1 MSQFPV
7 TSLYAIPLAI
17 IFLALF
23 MQVVFLRSN
32 LSLSIGD
39 GGNKD
44 LHERI
49 RRHGNFVEWVP
60 MVLILLVLNEAQGT
74 GALWLHIGGALL
86 TIGRVLHPLGLKADN
101 PTHPLR
107 VAGNMGGILATIIL
121 TINLIIAQFAG

>member
-1 MSQFPV
+1 MSELPV
-7 TSLYAIPLAI
+7 TSLYSIPLAI
-17 IFLALF
+17 IYFVLI
-23 MQVVFLRSN
+23 MQVIFLRSS

-60 MVLILLVLNEAQGT
+60 MVLILLLVAEARGT
-74 GALWLHIGGALL
+74 GTLWLHAAGALL
-86 TIGRVLHPLGLKADN
+86 TIGRVLHPLGLKADA

-107 VAGNMGGILATIIL
+107 IAGNVGAMLATIIL
-121 TINLIIAQFAG
+121 IVSLIISQFSA

>member
-17 IFLALF
+17 IFFVLI
-23 MQVVFLRSN
+23 MQVIFLRSS

-60 MVLILLVLNEAQGT
+60 MVLILLLVAEARGT
-74 GALWLHIGGALL
+74 GTLWLHAAGALL
-86 TIGRVLHPLGLKADN
+86 TIGRVLHPLGLKADA

-107 VAGNMGGILATIIL
+107 IAGNVGAMLATIIL
-121 TINLIIAQFAG
+121 IVSLILSQFSA

>member
-17 IFLALF
+17 IFLVLF
-23 MQVVFLRSN
+23 MQVVFLRSSM
-32 LSLSIGD
+32 SLSIGD

-60 MVLILLVLNEAQGT
+60 MVMILLALNEAAGT
-74 GALWLHIGGALL
+74 GTLWLHIAGALL
-86 TIGRVLHPLGLKADN
+86 TVGRVLHPIGLKADVS
-101 PTHPLR
+101 THPLR
-107 VAGNMGGILATIIL
+107 VAGNMGGIIATVIL
-121 TINLIIAQFAG
+121 TINLIIAQF

>member
-1 MSQFPV
+1 MSELPV
-7 TSLYAIPLAI
+7 TSLYSIPLAI
-17 IFLALF
+17 IYFVLI
-23 MQVVFLRSN
+23 MQVIFLRSS

-60 MVLILLVLNEAQGT
+60 MVLILLLVAEARGT
-74 GALWLHIGGALL
+74 GTLWLHAAGALL
-86 TIGRVLHPLGLKADN
+86 TIGRVLHPLGLKADA

-107 VAGNMGGILATIIL
+107 IAGNVGAMLATIIL
-121 TINLIIAQFAG
+121 IVSLILSQLSA

>member
-1 MSQFPV
+1 MSELPV

-17 IFLALF
+17 IYFVLI
-23 MQVVFLRSN
+23 MQVIFLRSS

-60 MVLILLVLNEAQGT
+60 MVLILLLVAEARGT
-74 GALWLHIGGALL
+74 GTLWLHAAGALL
-86 TIGRVLHPLGLKADN
+86 TIGRVLHPLGLKADA

-107 VAGNMGGILATIIL
+107 IAGNVGAMLATIIL
-121 TINLIIAQFAG
+121 IVSLILSQFNA